1 MTSRRAGGRS
11 ESPWRT
17 KSHPQ
22 WRTRDNPTRGQSGTR
37 RWTRPIA
44 EARAGSTRRACCWG
58 IGGHARHPGRPL
70 PSRRKA
76 RRDRAA
82 RRTGAAESLRTNRG
96 IRAHPPPLAAGAD
109 PPFPRRRRVRR
120 SPSRS
125 ADARRLRRSAPRRGQ
140 TTAQA
145 AESRHPHRFA
155 APSPRGRQGRQSPR
169 RRAAQSSRT

>member
-1 MTSRRAGGRS
+1 MTSRRAEWRS

-58 IGGHARHPGRPL
+58 IGGRARQPGRPP

-76 RRDRAA
+76 QRDRAA
-82 RRTGAAESLRTNRG
+82 RRTDAAESLRVNRG
-96 IRAHPPPLAAGAD
+96 IRAHPPPPAAGED
-109 PPFPRRRRVRR
+109 PPFPRRRRARR

-125 ADARRLRRSAPRRGQ
+125 ADVRRLRRSAPRRGQ
-140 TTAQA
+140 TTARA
-145 AESRHPHRFA
+145 AESRHPRRFA
-155 APSPRGRQGRQSPR
+155 APFLRGWRGRQSPR
-169 RRAAQSSRT
+169 RRAARSSRT